1 MIRKSFLS
9 LLLAVFVTQL
19 SVAINFN
26 DSIPV
31 QLSAIEVNA
40 NKTKLY
46 SEMGRILTVIDRA
59 EIEKLPVKSLDAL
72 LENIP
77 GIDIRQ
83 RGTDGT
89 QADISMRG
97 GTFDQ
102 VLVLLNGVNIT
113 DPQTG
118 HYNLDIPAELSD
130 VSRIEILQGSAARL
144 LGPNAFSGAIN
155 IVTEQSKNK
164 SLSATVEGGS
174 YNSYLGNLSAS
185 LGKGNFKNFAS
196 ITHKASEGYAPNTDY
211 IMTNAFIHSAL
222 KTPKAGKFDLQLAYQ
237 QKAYGADGFYHTV
250 FRNQFEN
257 TKTLFGALN
266 WNLQLNK
273 VQLNAQIYNR
283 LHHDRFE
290 FFRNFENAASWYSS
304 HYYHLTNVTGGKASA
319 NYLSSFGKFTF
330 GTDIRNEHIYSTTL
344 GKAMSEPV
352 DNFFEKNI
360 QFVKEDNRLSATVFA
375 DYALSI
381 DKFYLSAGIA
391 QTHNQA
397 FGNYTY
403 GGIDLGYKPNATTNI
418 YMAVNNALRLPTF
431 TDLYYST
438 RTHQADPNLKPEHAK
453 TIETGAKFNK
463 NSFYTNISVFYRI
476 GEDVIDWVKYNG
488 EAKYKSAN
496 LATVNTFGGEL
507 SAGYIFRESF
517 LNNIQVGYSYLNS
530 DKKATNYDS
539 QYALDYLKH
548 KATLD
553 MGHKIYKG
561 LNAMWSY
568 GYFDR
573 EGTFYNT
580 ATTENEQYK
589 PYHMLN
595 VKLQYKISDF
605 DIYAGINNLLN
616 ISYLDFGGMPQPG
629 FNFRVGIK
637 YQL

>member
-1 MIRKSFLS
+1 
-9 LLLAVFVTQL
+9 
-19 SVAINFN
+19 
-26 DSIPV
+26 
-31 QLSAIEVNA
+31 
-40 NKTKLY
+40 
-46 SEMGRILTVIDRA
+46 
-59 EIEKLPVKSLDAL
+59 
-72 LENIP
+72 
-77 GIDIRQ
+77 
-83 RGTDGT
+83 
-89 QADISMRG
+89 
-97 GTFDQ
+97 
-102 VLVLLNGVNIT
+102 
-113 DPQTG
+113 
-118 HYNLDIPAELSD
+118 
-130 VSRIEILQGSAARL
+130 
-144 LGPNAFSGAIN
+144 
-155 IVTEQSKNK
+155 
-164 SLSATVEGGS
+164 
-174 YNSYLGNLSAS
+174 
-185 LGKGNFKNFAS
+185 
-196 ITHKASEGYAPNTDY
+196 PNTDY

-344 GKAMSEPV
+344 GKTMSEPV
-352 DNFFEKNI
+352 DNYFEKNI
-360 QFVKEDNRLSATVFA
+360 QFVKEDNRLSATAFA
-375 DYALSI
+375 DYALNLGA
-381 DKFYLSAGIA
+381 FYLSAGIA
-391 QTHNQA
+391 QTHNEA

-403 GGIDLGYKPNATTNI
+403 GGIDLGYNLNNLSSIFIA
-418 YMAVNNALRLPTF
+418 ANNAMRLPTF
-431 TDLYYST
+431 TDLYYNT
-438 RTHQADPNLKPEHAK
+438 GTHQADPNLKPEHAK

-463 NSFYTNISVFYRI
+463 NGFYTNISVFYRK

-488 EAKYKSAN
+488 DAKYKSAN

-517 LNNIQVGYSYLNS
+517 LNSIQVGYSYLNS

-561 LNAMWSY
+561 LNAMWTY

-573 EGTFYNT
+573 EGTFYNSGT
-580 ATTENEQYK
+580 ALNETYK

-595 VKLQYKISDF
+595 VKLQYKLSKF
-605 DIYAGINNLLN
+605 DIYGGINNLLN
-616 ISYLDFGGMPQPG
+616 VTYLDFGGMTQPG
-629 FNFRVGIK
+629 LNFRVGLK

>member
-1 MIRKSFLS
+1 
-9 LLLAVFVTQL
+9 
-19 SVAINFN
+19 
-26 DSIPV
+26 
-31 QLSAIEVNA
+31 
-40 NKTKLY
+40 
-46 SEMGRILTVIDRA
+46 MGRILTVIDRA

-102 VLVLLNGVNIT
+102 VLVLLNGVNINRSANGT
-113 DPQTG
+113 LQSG
-118 HYNLDIPAELSD
+118 HSGGTERH
-130 VSRIEILQGSAARL
+130 SRIEILQGF
-144 LGPNAFSGAIN
+144 GCTPFGTECFSGAIKLL
-155 IVTEQSKNK
+155 QNK
-164 SLSATVEGGS
+164 AKTKAFSQVEGGS

-211 IMTNAFIHSAL
+211 IMTNAFIHSVL

-344 GKAMSEPV
+344 GKTMSEPV
-352 DNFFEKNI
+352 DNYFEKNI

-403 GGIDLGYKPNATTNI
+403 GGIDLGYN
-418 YMAVNNALRLPTF
+418 M
-431 TDLYYST
+431 
-438 RTHQADPNLKPEHAK
+438 K
-453 TIETGAKFNK
+453 T
-463 NSFYTNISVFYRI
+463 
-476 GEDVIDWVKYNG
+476 
-488 EAKYKSAN
+488 
-496 LATVNTFGGEL
+496 
-507 SAGYIFRESF
+507 
-517 LNNIQVGYSYLNS
+517 
-530 DKKATNYDS
+530 
-539 QYALDYLKH
+539 
-548 KATLD
+548 
-553 MGHKIYKG
+553 
-561 LNAMWSY
+561 
-568 GYFDR
+568 
-573 EGTFYNT
+573 
-580 ATTENEQYK
+580 
-589 PYHMLN
+589 
-595 VKLQYKISDF
+595 
-605 DIYAGINNLLN
+605 
-616 ISYLDFGGMPQPG
+616 
-629 FNFRVGIK
+629 
-637 YQL
+637 